1 MKRVMRNK
9 DHGLPLFI
17 TSAACMS
24 RSMSGMGSEL
34 IGGTLKPKYHSDSAR
49 RAQDSQW
56 LSALRGLERSGDRS
70 YVEQKTE
77 SYYED
82 PKDNIAF
89 ERCIEVVS
97 RLIMK
102 YGPGLL
108 EKMDQEKLKSLI
120 SAEIESGTDK
130 ARFSARMLGY
140 CKLMTDR
147 K

>member
-1 MKRVMRNK
+1 MEPIK
-9 DHGLPLFI
+9 DMQESSRESLENAICSLNYGAEN
-17 TSAACMS
+17 TSA
-24 RSMSGMGSEL
+24 RN
-34 IGGTLKPKYHSDSAR
+34 
-49 RAQDSQW
+49 
-56 LSALRGLERSGDRS
+56 
-70 YVEQKTE
+70 
-77 SYYED
+77 SYYDD
-82 PKDNIAF
+82 PKDNLAF
-89 ERCIEVVS
+89 ERCIEVMS

-102 YGPGLL
+102 YGPDLL

>member
-1 MKRVMRNK
+1 M
-9 DHGLPLFI
+9 
-17 TSAACMS
+17 
-24 RSMSGMGSEL
+24 
-34 IGGTLKPKYHSDSAR
+34 
-49 RAQDSQW
+49 
-56 LSALRGLERSGDRS
+56 
-70 YVEQKTE
+70 EQKSK

-89 ERCIEVVS
+89 ECCIEVMS

-108 EKMDQEKLKSLI
+108 EKMDQEKLKDLI
-120 SAEIESGTDK
+120 SAEIESGVNKD
-130 ARFSARMLGY
+130 RFSARMLGY

>member
-1 MKRVMRNK
+1 
-9 DHGLPLFI
+9 
-17 TSAACMS
+17 MS
-24 RSMSGMGSEL
+24 IARWNLKEL
-34 IGGTLKPKYHSDSAR
+34 IALKEELKIR
-49 RAQDSQW
+49 
-56 LSALRGLERSGDRS
+56 
-70 YVEQKTE
+70 
-77 SYYED
+77 
-82 PKDNIAF
+82 KDNIAF
-89 ERCIEVVS
+89 ERYIEVMS

-108 EKMDQEKLKSLI
+108 EKMDQEKLKSLF

>member
-1 MKRVMRNK
+1 M
-9 DHGLPLFI
+9 
-17 TSAACMS
+17 
-24 RSMSGMGSEL
+24 
-34 IGGTLKPKYHSDSAR
+34 
-49 RAQDSQW
+49 
-56 LSALRGLERSGDRS
+56 
-70 YVEQKTE
+70 EQKTE
-77 SYYED
+77 SYYKD

-89 ERCIEVVS
+89 ERCIEVMS

-102 YGPGLL
+102 YGPDLL

-120 SAEIESGTDK
+120 SAEIESRTDK

>member
-1 MKRVMRNK
+1 M
-9 DHGLPLFI
+9 
-17 TSAACMS
+17 
-24 RSMSGMGSEL
+24 
-34 IGGTLKPKYHSDSAR
+34 
-49 RAQDSQW
+49 
-56 LSALRGLERSGDRS
+56 
-70 YVEQKTE
+70 EQKTE

-89 ERCIEVVS
+89 ERCIEVMS

-102 YGPGLL
+102 YGPCLL

-130 ARFSARMLGY
+130 ARFLVRILGY

>member
-1 MKRVMRNK
+1 M
-9 DHGLPLFI
+9 
-17 TSAACMS
+17 
-24 RSMSGMGSEL
+24 
-34 IGGTLKPKYHSDSAR
+34 
-49 RAQDSQW
+49 
-56 LSALRGLERSGDRS
+56 
-70 YVEQKTE
+70 EQKSK

-89 ERCIEVVS
+89 EHCIEVMS

-120 SAEIESGTDK
+120 SVEIESGTDK
-130 ARFSARMLGY
+130 ARFSARMLRY

>member
-1 MKRVMRNK
+1 M
-9 DHGLPLFI
+9 
-17 TSAACMS
+17 
-24 RSMSGMGSEL
+24 
-34 IGGTLKPKYHSDSAR
+34 
-49 RAQDSQW
+49 
-56 LSALRGLERSGDRS
+56 
-70 YVEQKTE
+70 EQKSK

-89 ERCIEVVS
+89 ERCIEVMS

-102 YGPGLL
+102 YGPDLL

-120 SAEIESGTDK
+120 SAELESGTDK